1 MNTRDIVMIGTSA
14 GGLDALTKVLP
25 ALLADMHA
33 AVFVVMHVPAN
44 PPSILH
50 TILQTRTRWPVL
62 PAVEGAS
69 VRHGIITVAVSD
81 HHLLFRDNRVRLA
94 RGPRENRSRP
104 SIDATFR
111 SGAVHFGA
119 RCIGVVLTGSLDD
132 GTAGLWAIKD
142 RGGVAVVQSPDDAEY
157 PSMPVSALSHVQVDH
172 TATLMEL
179 PDVLAELVRQPAVQ
193 PQKSAAAGAL
203 AVEDRIAAGDNAL
216 EAGVM
221 GLGTPSSSTCPHCH
235 GVLMEVSGVGPLRFR
250 CHTGHVFS
258 PASLLV
264 DLDASID
271 ESLWSVMRAIEERQM
286 LLEQLIESARVAGNE
301 LAAQEYARQ
310 AEDAKMRADEIRGL
324 VMTLPPAAVSAA

>member
-1 MNTRDIVMIGTSA
+1 MNRRDIVLIGASA
-14 GGLDALTKVLP
+14 GGVDALSKLLAALPTDLP
-25 ALLADMHA
+25 A
-33 AVFVVMHVPAN
+33 AVYIIMHVPAN

-50 TILQTRTRWPVL
+50 TILQSRTRWPVL
-62 PAVEGAS
+62 PAIDGATIRQG
-69 VRHGIITVAVSD
+69 VVTVAVSD
-81 HHLLFRDNRVRLA
+81 HHLLFSDGHVRLT

-111 SGAVHFGA
+111 SGAIHFGP

-142 RGGVAVVQSPDDAEY
+142 RGGIGVVQSPDDAEY
-157 PSMPVSALSHVQVDH
+157 PSMPISALSHVQVDH
-172 TATLMEL
+172 TATLQEL
-179 PDVLAELVRQPAVQ
+179 PALLARVTREFFVEPH
-193 PQKSAAAGAL
+193 KSQAAGAI

-221 GLGTPSSSTCPHCH
+221 GLGTPSTSTCPHCH
-235 GVLMEVSGVGPLRFR
+235 GVLMEVSGAGPLRFR

-271 ESLWSVMRAIEERQM
+271 ESLWGVLRAIDERQL
-286 LLEQLIESARVAGNE
+286 LLEQLIESAKAAGHE
-301 LAAQEYARQ
+301 FAAQEYARQ

-324 VMTLPPAAVSAA
+324 VMAPPPVAVSAA